1 MPIIALTKCQG
12 TGNDFLV
19 LDARDAGRTSHY
31 PALARALCDR
41 RFGLGADGLLV
52 LQPPTVTGAD
62 LGMRIFNADGSEA
75 EMCGNGIRC
84 VWRYVERETGTR
96 DALEIETATGIVR
109 VGPDDDGAVRVD
121 MGVPRLHDPLEVGID
136 IAGRSLRYAPVSM
149 GNPHAVIF
157 VDEPLAGIAL
167 DDLATALASLDAVAG
182 EVNVEVALIA
192 DGRVHMRVYERGV
205 GETYACGTGACAVA
219 AVAIASNRAR
229 SPVTVRSKGGEVRV
243 AWDGAG
249 SPAYLSGP
257 AELVFDTGVEL
268 ADDGRVRAIGRK
280 NLTAR
285 R

>member
-19 LDARDAGRTSHY
+19 LDARDAARTSQY
-31 PALARALCDR
+31 PALSRALCDR

-52 LQPPTVTGAD
+52 LQPPTATGAD
-62 LGMRIFNADGSEA
+62 LSMRIFNADGSEA

-84 VWRYVERETGTR
+84 VWRYLEREMGTH
-96 DALEIETATGIVR
+96 DTLEVETATGIVR
-109 VGPDDDGAVRVD
+109 VGPGDDGAIRVD
-121 MGVPRLHDPLEVGID
+121 MGVPRLREPLEIGVD
-136 IAGRSLRYAPVSM
+136 IAGRKLRFAPVSM

-182 EVNVEVALIA
+182 EINVEVALIA

-205 GETYACGTGACAVA
+205 GETHACGTGACAVA

-249 SPAYLSGP
+249 APAYLSGP
-257 AELVFDTGVEL
+257 ADLVFDTTVEIT
-268 ADDGRVRAIGRK
+268 DDGRVRAIGRK